1 MQAGCF
7 VADGRINGSLNLS
20 RALGD
25 FEHKQAKDLPVSEQ
39 AVTAMPDVLELD
51 LEDGI
56 EFMVR
61 LATNRGKLKLQP
73 AAGPHWSTVLTSSE
87 GCLLSVPCL
96 CKPAS

>member
-25 FEHKQAKDLPVSEQ
+25 FEHKQAKDLPVAEQ

-56 EFMVR
+56 EFMVNSHSLHILR
-61 LATNRGKLKLQP
+61 EERQANL
-73 AAGPHWSTVLTSSE
+73 TVE
-87 GCLLSVPCL
+87 
-96 CKPAS
+96 